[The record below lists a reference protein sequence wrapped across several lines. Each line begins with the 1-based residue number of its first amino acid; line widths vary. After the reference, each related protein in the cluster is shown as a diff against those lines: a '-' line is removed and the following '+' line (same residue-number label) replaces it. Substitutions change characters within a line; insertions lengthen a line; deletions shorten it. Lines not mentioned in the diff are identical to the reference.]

1 MATDF
6 APSPLQVDFEKNI
19 TQLYEAI
26 TSTKWDDAIRAAQ
39 RRPNEVKTWVVRH
52 YEEDGETSREV
63 MWRFLPIH
71 SACAR
76 KPPAELIAALLKAYP
91 DGAKCVDD
99 QGMYPLHYACGNQAS
114 REVIRQLIMAYP
126 EAAKKADPRG
136 MLPIHYVACW
146 GPSSTAVIDMIL
158 VANRDVATAQDEDGN
173 TPMDLALEADYPER
187 NAVVGALGRWLKK
200 DGSHVQT
207 LRKLGSRS
215 SAESYKSQILDIQG
229 KLEQLD
235 MSSKDK
241 NTKIAELK
249 NLLRTKAEEND
260 SLREDLK
267 RSNEERDGL
276 RATLAEL
283 TDDHEKFKQKTIM
296 IGDRLGSLNAS
307 LYGMMEQ
314 QNIVMKALR
323 ARESQWIETAELR
336 RLKMKELLEIEN
348 EIDSVEDNLKE
359 SFLAQTK
366 EMEAIQAVIAAVR
379 TQT

>member
-1 MATDF
+1 
-6 APSPLQVDFEKNI
+6 
-19 TQLYEAI
+19 
-26 TSTKWDDAIRAAQ
+26 
-39 RRPNEVKTWVVRH
+39 
-52 YEEDGETSREV
+52 

-76 KPPAELIAALLKAYP
+76 QPPAELIAALLKSYP

-207 LRKLGSRS
+207 LRKLGSRY

-241 NTKIAELK
+241 KSSRAKRSE
-249 NLLRTKAEEND
+249 A
-260 SLREDLK
+260 LREFKK
-267 RSNEERDGL
+267 RRNEGISALDAYDSEEEDVYETLGEEVCENHWFLCLCLGFSAFILSQSITLTGIQGARGISSTERGL
-276 RATLAEL
+276 CGGR
-283 TDDHEKFKQKTIM
+283 
-296 IGDRLGSLNAS
+296 
-307 LYGMMEQ
+307 
-314 QNIVMKALR
+314 
-323 ARESQWIETAELR
+323 
-336 RLKMKELLEIEN
+336 
-348 EIDSVEDNLKE
+348 
-359 SFLAQTK
+359 
-366 EMEAIQAVIAAVR
+366 
-379 TQT
+379 